1 MTEVIPILTNVA
13 GSVATNL
20 AVVASA
26 ITLAIILLAATL
38 PRVLN
43 SIRSDRLEGNVL
55 KRLQDLET
63 KSVAQ
68 DAKIHRYAV
77 RVTKLT
83 VLVLRL
89 QALLVNNKIDLPQ
102 DIIDEIVELIKE
114 TEDDTP

>member
-1 MTEVIPILTNVA
+1 MTEAIPILSNIA
-13 GSVATNL
+13 GQAASNL
-20 AVVASA
+20 AVVSSA

-38 PRVLN
+38 PRILN
-43 SIRSDRLEGNVL
+43 SIKSDRLEGNVL

-63 KSVAQ
+63 KSVSQ

-89 QALLVNNKIDLPQ
+89 QALLINNKVDLPQ

-114 TEDDTP
+114 TEEDAP

>member
-13 GSVATNL
+13 GSVATDL

-55 KRLQDLET
+55 KRLQDLEA

>member
-1 MTEVIPILTNVA
+1 VTDAIPIL
-13 GSVATNL
+13 SNL
-20 AVVASA
+20 AGQTASSLAIVASA